1 MVFDAAAEYNG
12 NSLKKALLTGSDLL
26 DSLVGVILWFCN
38 YGVTFSADNEA
49 MYHKLWL
56 NSGDDDALRFL

>member
-12 NSLKKALLTGSDLL
+12 NSLKKAFVTGSDLL

-49 MYHKLWL
+49 MYHKL
-56 NSGDDDALRFL
+56 